1 MCRSRWGEIC
11 DVRSHEAAW
20 AGSLAVL
27 VSDMVTNSY
36 EESAPVIYLGERI
49 SAVWWSSISC
59 ATLLC
64 SSKRG
69 AAAANQRG
77 GNKNDEVGYM

>member
-1 MCRSRWGEIC
+1 MSESTYSNSGNIMCRSRWGEIC

-36 EESAPVIYLGERI
+36 EESTPVIYLGGRMG
-49 SAVWWSSISC
+49 V
-59 ATLLC
+59 
-64 SSKRG
+64 
-69 AAAANQRG
+69 
-77 GNKNDEVGYM
+77 